1 MRLTLAGL
9 GAGLR
14 WLGSGF
20 NEARKSTHSVP
31 LEANRQQMVN
41 VAHESQTERASL
53 SSLDK
58 IYFRRRRVAL
68 LQIDRD
74 YMYML
79 DTIET
84 VTVSRTY

>member
-1 MRLTLAGL
+1 
-9 GAGLR
+9 
-14 WLGSGF
+14 
-20 NEARKSTHSVP
+20 
-31 LEANRQQMVN
+31 MVN